1 MVLAGSPQTKS
12 IRLIFVYNRYNKA
25 ATSEDFA
32 GGRYKGDTCTVQV
45 VRQYTGQRILAEGSC
60 GGDLSGELLGHQHF
74 SVKYPSPFYDKLRR
88 NPVTTTPGLQRGYSK
103 PRPTEATCRGKFQH
117 QGKNRRGW
125 YPYAADLTTYMRKS

>member
-1 MVLAGSPQTKS
+1 MLAGSLQTKS

-45 VRQYTGQRILAEGSC
+45 VRQYPGQHILVKQAQGSR

-88 NPVTTTPGLQRGYSK
+88 NPVTTAPGL
-103 PRPTEATCRGKFQH
+103 
-117 QGKNRRGW
+117 
-125 YPYAADLTTYMRKS
+125 